1 MKCIGKITD
10 EDFGLKV
17 IPFDNPRKRIGARGI
32 VFNED
37 NKSLVTKNFINY
49 INERK

>member
-17 IPFDNPRKRIGARGI
+17 IPFDNPRKRIGARQI
-32 VFNED
+32 CT
-37 NKSLVTKNFINY
+37 LP
-49 INERK
+49 